1 MEERIREI
9 LREVRH
15 IEIESK
21 KAVNTLFGGEYKS
34 SFKGK
39 GMEFHEVREYFIGDD
54 VRNIDWNVTARM
66 NHPFVK
72 RFVEERELTIFIIAD
87 CSGSE
92 EFGTRKEKKK
102 DLIAR
107 IAALFAFSAEKNN
120 DKAGLLLF
128 SDKVEHYLP
137 PAKGRL
143 HTLRII
149 RDILLFHPES
159 PKTDPVPAMEFS
171 QGVLRHGSIVLF
183 ISDFIGENF
192 NVNHIRMPLSL
203 LAKKFDLIPIIVRD
217 PLEKAFG
224 IKGRITF
231 RDAETGK
238 EKMFDGAELANKLR
252 ELRSARDEELK
263 WLFNINGLDRLE
275 IESGEDYVG
284 SIHRLFQRR
293 LP

>member
-9 LREVRH
+9 LREVRQ

-39 GMEFHEVREYFIGDD
+39 GMEFHEVRDYFIGDD

-107 IAALFAFSAEKNN
+107 IAALFAFSAERNN
-120 DKAGLLLF
+120 DKVGLLLF

-137 PAKGRL
+137 PAKGRMYTL
-143 HTLRII
+143 HII
-149 RDILLFHPES
+149 RDILLFRPES

-171 QGVLRHGSIVLF
+171 QEVLRHGSIVLF
-183 ISDFIGENF
+183 ISDFMGDKF
-192 NVNHIRMPLSL
+192 NVDHIKMPLSL
-203 LAKKFDLIPIIVRD
+203 MAKKFDFIPIMIRD
-217 PLEKAFG
+217 PLERKFE

-238 EKMFDGAELANKLR
+238 ERMFDGAELARRLKETR
-252 ELRSARDEELK
+252 TVRDEELNR
-263 WLFNINGLDRLE
+263 LFNINGLDRLE
-275 IESGEDYVG
+275 ITSGEDYVG

>member
-1 MEERIREI
+1 MEERIKDI
-9 LREVRH
+9 LKEVRQ

-21 KAVNTLFGGEYKS
+21 KVVNTLFGGEYKS

-39 GMEFHEVREYFIGDD
+39 GMEFHEVRDYFPGDD

-87 CSGSE
+87 CSGSGD
-92 EFGTRKEKKK
+92 FGTRKEKKK

-120 DKAGLLLF
+120 DKAGLLMF

-137 PAKGRL
+137 PAKGRK
-143 HTLRII
+143 HTLHII
-149 RDILLFHPES
+149 RDILLFEGES
-159 PKTDPVPAMEFS
+159 KKTNPVPAMEFS
-171 QGVLRHGSIVLF
+171 REVLRHGSIVLF
-183 ISDFIGENF
+183 ISDFLGENF
-192 NVNHIRMPLSL
+192 GVDLIKMPLSL
-203 LAKKFDLIPIIVRD
+203 MAKKFDLIPIIVRD
-217 PLEKAFG
+217 PLETELKIG
-224 IKGRITF
+224 GRIAF
-231 RDAETGK
+231 RDAESGK
-238 EKMFDGAELANKLR
+238 VKVFDGSNLSNKLTEIR
-252 ELRSARDEELK
+252 KARDEKLHY
-263 WLFNINGLDRLE
+263 LFNVNGLDRIE
-275 IESGEDYVG
+275 IATGEDYVG

>member
-1 MEERIREI
+1 MEERIRDI
-9 LREVRH
+9 LREVRQ

-21 KAVNTLFGGEYKS
+21 KVVNTLFGGEYKS

-39 GMEFHEVREYFIGDD
+39 GMEFHEVRDYIPGDD

-87 CSGSE
+87 CSGSGD
-92 EFGTRKEKKK
+92 FGTRKEKKK

-120 DKAGLLLF
+120 DKAGLLMF

-137 PAKGRL
+137 PAKGRR
-143 HTLRII
+143 HTLHII
-149 RDILLFHPES
+149 RDILLFKGES
-159 PKTDPVPAMEFS
+159 KKTDPVPAMEFS

-183 ISDFIGENF
+183 ISDFLGDNF
-192 NVNHIRMPLSL
+192 DVNHIRMPLSL
-203 LAKKFDLIPIIVRD
+203 MAKKFDLIPIIVRD
-217 PLEKAFG
+217 PLEAELS
-224 IKGRITF
+224 IKGKITF
-231 RDAETGK
+231 QDAESGRIR
-238 EKMFDGAELANKLR
+238 MFDGKELSNKLK
-252 ELRSARDEELK
+252 EIRSARNEELYR
-263 WLFNINGLDRLE
+263 LFNINGLDRIE
-275 IESGEDYVG
+275 IATGEDYVG

>member
-9 LREVRH
+9 LREVRQ

-21 KAVNTLFGGEYKS
+21 KVVNTLFGGEYKS

-39 GMEFHEVREYFIGDD
+39 GMEFHEVRDYFIGDD
-54 VRNIDWNVTARM
+54 IRNIDWNVTARM

-87 CSGSE
+87 CSGSG
-92 EFGTRKEKKK
+92 EFGTKKERKK

-120 DKAGLLLF
+120 DKAGLLMF

-137 PAKGRL
+137 PAKGRR
-143 HTLRII
+143 HTLHII
-149 RDILLFHPES
+149 RDILLFKGKS
-159 PKTDPVPAMEFS
+159 KKTDPVPAMEFS

-183 ISDFIGENF
+183 ISDFLGENF
-192 NVNHIRMPLSL
+192 NIDHIRMPLSL
-203 LAKKFDLIPIIVRD
+203 MAKKFDLIPILVRD
-217 PLEKAFG
+217 PLENEFG
-224 IKGRITF
+224 ISGKITF
-231 RDAETGK
+231 LDAETG
-238 EKMFDGAELANKLR
+238 EIKMFDGKELSEKLKEIR
-252 ELRSARDEELK
+252 KARDEELNR
-263 WLFNINGLDRLE
+263 LFNINGLDRIE
-275 IESGEDYVG
+275 IATGEDYVG
-284 SIHRLFQRR
+284 SIHRLFQKR

>member
-9 LREVRH
+9 LKEVRQ

-21 KAVNTLFGGEYKS
+21 KVVNTLFGGEYKS

-39 GMEFHEVREYFIGDD
+39 GMEFHEVRDYFPGDD

-87 CSGSE
+87 CSGSGD
-92 EFGTRKEKKK
+92 FGTRKERKK

-120 DKAGLLLF
+120 DKAGLLMF
-128 SDKVEHYLP
+128 SDKVENYLP
-137 PAKGRL
+137 PAKGRK
-143 HTLRII
+143 HTLHII
-149 RDILLFHPES
+149 RDILLFEGES
-159 PKTDPVPAMEFS
+159 KKTDPVPAMEFS
-171 QGVLRHGSIVLF
+171 REVLRHGAIVLF
-183 ISDFIGENF
+183 ISDFLGNNF
-192 NVNHIRMPLSL
+192 DIDHIKMPLAL
-203 LAKKFDLIPIIVRD
+203 MAKKFDFIPVIVRD
-217 PLEKAFG
+217 PLEAELHIGGKVA
-224 IKGRITF
+224 F
-231 RDAETGK
+231 RDAEDGEVKIFDGRQLSKKLKEIRK
-238 EKMFDGAELANKLR
+238 EKDEKLYR
-252 ELRSARDEELK
+252 
-263 WLFNINGLDRLE
+263 LFNINGLDRIE
-275 IESGEDYVG
+275 IATGEDYVG

>member
-9 LREVRH
+9 LKEVRQ

-21 KAVNTLFGGEYKS
+21 KVVNTLFGGEYKS

-39 GMEFHEVREYFIGDD
+39 GMEFHEVRDYFIGDD

-72 RFVEERELTIFIIAD
+72 SFVEERELTIFIIAD

-92 EFGTRKEKKK
+92 EFGTRNETKK

-137 PAKGRL
+137 PAKGRR
-143 HTLRII
+143 HTLHII
-149 RDILLFHPES
+149 RDILLFEPEG
-159 PKTDPVPAMEFS
+159 KRTDPVPAMEFS
-171 QGVLRHGSIVLF
+171 QGVLRHGAVVLF
-183 ISDFIGENF
+183 ISDFIGEKF
-192 NVNHIRMPLSL
+192 NVNHIKMPLSL
-203 LAKKFDLIPIIVRD
+203 MAKKFDFIPIIVRD
-217 PLEKAFG
+217 PLEKELP
-224 IKGRITF
+224 IKGRVTF

-238 EKMFDGAELANKLR
+238 VKMFDGREFVNKLKEIR
-252 ELRSARDEELK
+252 AGRKEELYR
-263 WLFNINGLDRLE
+263 LFNINGLDRIE
-275 IESGEDYVG
+275 ILTGEDYVG

>member
-1 MEERIREI
+1 MEERIKDI
-9 LREVRH
+9 LKEVRQ

-21 KAVNTLFGGEYKS
+21 KVVNTLFGGEYKS

-39 GMEFHEVREYFIGDD
+39 GMEFHEVRNYFPGDD

-87 CSGSE
+87 CSGSGD
-92 EFGTRKEKKK
+92 FGTRKEKKK

-120 DKAGLLLF
+120 DKAGLLMF

-137 PAKGRL
+137 PAKGRK
-143 HTLRII
+143 HTLHII
-149 RDILLFHPES
+149 RDILLFEGES
-159 PKTDPVPAMEFS
+159 KKTNPIPAMEFS
-171 QGVLRHGSIVLF
+171 REILRHGSIVLF
-183 ISDFIGENF
+183 ISDFLGENF
-192 NVNHIRMPLSL
+192 EVDHIKMPLSL
-203 LAKKFDLIPIIVRD
+203 MAKKFDLIPIIVRD
-217 PLEKAFG
+217 PLETELKIG
-224 IKGRITF
+224 GRITF

-238 EKMFDGAELANKLR
+238 VKMFDGGKLSNELAEIRK
-252 ELRSARDEELK
+252 ARDEKLHY
-263 WLFNINGLDRLE
+263 LFNINGLDRIE
-275 IESGEDYVG
+275 IATGEDYVG

>member
-1 MEERIREI
+1 MEDRIRDI
-9 LREVRH
+9 LKEVRQ

-39 GMEFHEVREYFIGDD
+39 GMEFHEVRDYFPGDD

-87 CSGSE
+87 CSGSGD
-92 EFGTRKEKKK
+92 FGSKKEKKK

-120 DKAGLLLF
+120 DKAGLLMF
-128 SDKVEHYLP
+128 SDKVENYLP
-137 PAKGRL
+137 PAKGRR
-143 HTLRII
+143 HTLHII
-149 RDILLFHPES
+149 RDILLFEGES
-159 PKTDPVPAMEFS
+159 KKTDPVPAMEFS
-171 QGVLRHGSIVLF
+171 QEVLRHGSIVLL
-183 ISDFIGENF
+183 ISDFLGETF
-192 NVNHIRMPLSL
+192 DVNNIRMPLSL
-203 LAKKFDLIPIIVRD
+203 MAKKFDLIPIIVRD
-217 PLEKAFG
+217 PLEYELS
-224 IKGRITF
+224 IKGKITF
-231 RDAETGK
+231 RDAENGMI
-238 EKMFDGAELANKLR
+238 KMFDGKELSRKLKEIR
-252 ELRSARDEELK
+252 CARDEELYR
-263 WLFNINGLDRLE
+263 LFNINGLDRIE
-275 IESGEDYVG
+275 IKSGEDYVG

>member
-1 MEERIREI
+1 MEDRIKEI
-9 LREVRH
+9 LKEVRQ

-21 KAVNTLFGGEYKS
+21 KVVNTLFGGEYKS

-39 GMEFHEVREYFIGDD
+39 GMEFHEVRDYFPGDD

-87 CSGSE
+87 CSGSGD
-92 EFGTRKEKKK
+92 FGTRKEKKK

-120 DKAGLLLF
+120 DKAGLLMF

-137 PAKGRL
+137 PAKGRR
-143 HTLRII
+143 HTLHII
-149 RDILLFHPES
+149 RDILLFQGES
-159 PKTDPVPAMEFS
+159 KKTDPVPAMEFS
-171 QGVLRHGSIVLF
+171 QEVLRHGSIVIL
-183 ISDFIGENF
+183 ISDFLGETF
-192 NVNHIRMPLSL
+192 DVKHIRMPLSL
-203 LAKKFDLIPIIVRD
+203 MAKKFDLIPIIVRD
-217 PLEKAFG
+217 PMEIDLTINGK
-224 IKGRITF
+224 ITF
-231 RDAETGK
+231 RDAESGK
-238 EKMFDGAELANKLR
+238 IKMFDGKELSKKIK
-252 ELRSARDEELK
+252 EIRSARDEELYRI
-263 WLFNINGLDRLE
+263 LNINGLDRIE
-275 IESGEDYVG
+275 IKSGEDYVG

>member
-1 MEERIREI
+1 MEERIQDI
-9 LREVRH
+9 LKEVRQ

-21 KAVNTLFGGEYKS
+21 KVVNTLFGGEYKS

-39 GMEFHEVREYFIGDD
+39 GMEFHEVRDYFPGDD

-87 CSGSE
+87 CSGSGD
-92 EFGTRKEKKK
+92 FGTRKEKKK

-120 DKAGLLLF
+120 DKAGLLMF

-137 PAKGRL
+137 PAKGRK
-143 HTLRII
+143 HTLHII
-149 RDILLFHPES
+149 RDILLFEGES
-159 PKTDPVPAMEFS
+159 KKTNPIPAMEFS
-171 QGVLRHGSIVLF
+171 QEVLRHGSIVLF
-183 ISDFIGENF
+183 ISDFLGENF
-192 NVNHIRMPLSL
+192 EVDHIKMPLSL
-203 LAKKFDLIPIIVRD
+203 MAKKFDFIPIIVRD
-217 PLEKAFG
+217 PLETELKIG
-224 IKGRITF
+224 GRITF
-231 RDAETGK
+231 RDAESGK
-238 EKMFDGAELANKLR
+238 VKVFDGRGLSNKLTEIR
-252 ELRSARDEELK
+252 KARDEKLHY
-263 WLFNINGLDRLE
+263 LFNTNGLDRIE
-275 IESGEDYVG
+275 IATGEDYVG

>member
-1 MEERIREI
+1 MEERIRDI
-9 LREVRH
+9 LKEVRQ

-21 KAVNTLFGGEYKS
+21 KVVNTLFGGEYKS

-39 GMEFHEVREYFIGDD
+39 GMEFHEVRDYFPGDD

-87 CSGSE
+87 CSGSGD
-92 EFGTRKEKKK
+92 FGTRKEKKK

-120 DKAGLLLF
+120 DKAGLLMF

-137 PAKGRL
+137 PAKGRK
-143 HTLRII
+143 HTLHII
-149 RDILLFHPES
+149 RDILLFEGES
-159 PKTDPVPAMEFS
+159 KKTNPVPAMEFS
-171 QGVLRHGSIVLF
+171 EEVLRHGSIVLF
-183 ISDFIGENF
+183 ISDFLGENF
-192 NVNHIRMPLSL
+192 EVDHIKMPLSL
-203 LAKKFDLIPIIVRD
+203 MAKKFDFIPIIVRD
-217 PLEKAFG
+217 PLENELKIG
-224 IKGRITF
+224 GRITF
-231 RDAETGK
+231 KDAESGK
-238 EKMFDGAELANKLR
+238 IKLFDGRKLSSKLVEIR
-252 ELRSARDEELK
+252 KARDEKLHY
-263 WLFNINGLDRLE
+263 LFNINGLDRIE
-275 IESGEDYVG
+275 ITTGEDYVG